1 MAPSGVTAIR
11 LRSLHELIG
20 TVRDW
25 FKAVLPSK
33 AGPAGRRMP
42 FLVFCSFVTDQ
53 VISRRPIRLI
63 GAGRLRPTAC
73 RRSASLARHRHRR
86 SGVTA
91 TELVGRDPS
100 PQGLR
105 LIPVPT

>member
-11 LRSLHELIG
+11 LRSLQELIG

-33 AGPAGRRMP
+33 AGPAGRRML

-53 VISRRPIRLI
+53 VISRRPIRVI
-63 GAGRLRPTAC
+63 GAGRLRPHRVPPVCFSGTA
-73 RRSASLARHRHRR
+73 SAS
-86 SGVTA
+86 
-91 TELVGRDPS
+91 
-100 PQGLR
+100 
-105 LIPVPT
+105 PVWCDGN